1 MIYESKDI
9 KLPDIRNKT
18 SSKRKEYSKLY
29 TNGSKKLSRVCNC
42 GHSVIDHTFGTMMVI
57 RPDCSKCNCK
67 KFNEEL
73 QGLTHKGI
81 KRTELLLD

>member
-1 MIYESKDI
+1 M
-9 KLPDIRNKT
+9 
-18 SSKRKEYSKLY
+18 
-29 TNGSKKLSRVCNC
+29 SRVCNC